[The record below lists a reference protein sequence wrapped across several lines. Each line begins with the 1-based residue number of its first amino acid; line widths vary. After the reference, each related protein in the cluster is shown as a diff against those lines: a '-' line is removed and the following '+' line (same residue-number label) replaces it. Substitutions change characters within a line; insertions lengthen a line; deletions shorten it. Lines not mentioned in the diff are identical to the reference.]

1 MTPYFPKWDTELVRI
16 GQSHI
21 TIAGVVAALSFAIA
35 IWWIA
40 ALTERFA
47 LRMTR
52 RYSTDPSTKA
62 RVYLL
67 SRIARYSVWVFG
79 TIVGLNWLGI
89 DLSSF
94 ALLGGAIGI
103 GLGFGLQNIFSNFM
117 SGVIILLERSLKVG
131 DFVDLASGVRGHV
144 LDIAMRYTRIST
156 NDAIDIL
163 VPNSEFINGR
173 VTNWTLDDSMRRMR
187 IPFGVAY
194 GTPKERVRE
203 ACQAAAARIEGVVTA
218 VGKEPDAWLISY
230 GDSAVNYELVFWAD
244 RELNT
249 HPASCHARMM
259 WALDDELAVR
269 GIEIPFPQRDIH
281 FRSGVVQVSLSDTA
295 KRGTD
300 DEGNQQA

>member
-1 MTPYFPKWDTELVRI
+1 MTSRFLKWDMELVQI
-16 GQSHI
+16 GQSHV
-21 TIAGVVAALSFAIA
+21 TVADVVAVVSFAIA

-40 ALTERFA
+40 ALAERFA

-52 RYSTDPSTKA
+52 RYSSDPSTNA
-62 RVYLL
+62 SVYLL
-67 SRIARYSVWVFG
+67 SRIARYLVWVFG
-79 TIVGLNWLGI
+79 TIIGLNWLGI

-144 LDIAMRYTRIST
+144 RDIGMRYTRITT

-173 VTNWTLDDSMRRMR
+173 VTNWTLDDSLRRMR

-194 GTPKERVRE
+194 GTSKESVRE
-203 ACQAAAARIEGVVTA
+203 ACQAAAAGIQGVVTEG
-218 VGKEPDAWLISY
+218 GKEPDAWLISY

-249 HPASCHARMM
+249 HPGSCHARMM
-259 WALDDELAVR
+259 WALDDELAAR
-269 GIEIPFPQRDIH
+269 GIEIPFPQRDVH
-281 FRSGVVQVSLSDTA
+281 FRSGVLQVKLSDAA
-295 KRGTD
+295 KPEAD
-300 DEGNQQA
+300 DPGNPPA

>member
-1 MTPYFPKWDTELVRI
+1 MTAKFFRWDTELVQI
-16 GQSHI
+16 GSSHI
-21 TIAGVVAALSFAIA
+21 TIAGIVAAVAFAVA
-35 IWWIA
+35 LWWLA

-47 LRMTR
+47 QRVTR
-52 RYSTDPSTKA
+52 RYSNEPSTNA

-67 SRIARYSVWVFG
+67 SRIARYAVWIFG
-79 TIVGLNWLGI
+79 TIIGLNWLGI

-144 LDIAMRYTRIST
+144 LDIGMRYTRIST
-156 NDAIDIL
+156 NDAIDVL

-173 VTNWTLDDSMRRMR
+173 VTNWTLDDSLRRMR

-203 ACQAAAARIEGVVTA
+203 ACQAAAARIHGVFSA
-218 VGKEPDAWLISY
+218 PGKEPDAWLISY
-230 GDSAVNYELVFWAD
+230 GDSAVNFELVFWAD
-244 RELNT
+244 RELTT

-259 WALDDELAVR
+259 WALDDELAAR
-269 GIEIPFPQRDIH
+269 GIKVPFPQRDIH
-281 FRSGVVQVSLSDTA
+281 FRSGVVRVSLADA
-295 KRGTD
+295 AERETD
-300 DEGNQQA
+300 DDESQHG